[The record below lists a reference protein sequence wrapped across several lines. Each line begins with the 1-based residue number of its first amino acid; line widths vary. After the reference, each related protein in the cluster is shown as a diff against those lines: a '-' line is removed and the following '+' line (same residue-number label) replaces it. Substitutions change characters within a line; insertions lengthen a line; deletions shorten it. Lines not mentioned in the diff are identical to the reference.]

1 MRRCLTSTNKTIL
14 IISEYIMLLMIH
26 FIVELISL
34 LYITALGVDFGNKY
48 PAIIATLFFGCM
60 IGLAIGIIIGALPK
74 VNKECKIG
82 ISVAVGMFLSVMDD
96 LCASGIKDMVE
107 HKFPIANRIN
117 PACLI
122 SDCFYSLNVYEN
134 YDRFFRN
141 ISIMGLES
149 VILLTAAFILLR
161 RKKYASL

>member
-1 MRRCLTSTNKTIL
+1 
-14 IISEYIMLLMIH
+14 MLLIIH

-96 LCASGIKDMVE
+96 LWRK
-107 HKFPIANRIN
+107 
-117 PACLI
+117 
-122 SDCFYSLNVYEN
+122 
-134 YDRFFRN
+134 RN
-141 ISIMGLES
+141 KRYGR
-149 VILLTAAFILLR
+149 T
-161 RKKYASL
+161 